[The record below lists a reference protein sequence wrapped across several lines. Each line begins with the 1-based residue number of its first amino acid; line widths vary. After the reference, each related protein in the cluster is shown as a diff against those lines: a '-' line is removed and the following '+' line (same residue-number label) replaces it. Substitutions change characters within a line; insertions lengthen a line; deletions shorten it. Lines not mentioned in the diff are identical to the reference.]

1 MEQIK
6 LIVDLL
12 VTGRSPPAPVSADLR
27 RDPPASCLDLAAPPF
42 WRSVRQAAGAAQ
54 AGAPLQTFPAAG
66 RSSRR
71 RGGGAA

>member
-12 VTGRSPPAPVSADLR
+12 VTGRSPVGADLR
-27 RDPPASCLDLAAPPF
+27 QDPPASCLDLAAPPF
-42 WRSVRQAAGAAQ
+42 WRSVCQAAGAAQ
-54 AGAPLQTFPAAG
+54 AAAPLQTFLVAG